1 MSNNNSASS
10 QLVTPALVLIST
22 NSDISVTFLQ
32 HQIPDDASIRL
43 LRCANVTHI
52 DPAFKLLLIDVGSL
66 SEPAWFELLKSTAN
80 RPVALFNATH
90 DVAMN
95 ALQNF
100 PWIKGVFYKNTSRE
114 NFRSGIQMLLAGG
127 DWLPR
132 ALMEKLLARYRMFVC
147 SSDKL
152 SSLTHREK
160 QILRLA
166 GKGLSNVDIADQINL
181 SIHTVKTH
189 VHNALYK
196 LGATNRAQAASM
208 VLRHFDGTEA

>member
-32 HQIPDDASIRL
+32 HQIPDDASLRL
-43 LRCANVTHI
+43 VRCASVASV
-52 DPAFKLLLIDVGSL
+52 DASFKLLLIDAGSL
-66 SEPAWFELLKSTAN
+66 SELACFDLLKSTPN
-80 RPVALFNATH
+80 RPVALFNATPEL
-90 DVAMN
+90 ALS

-114 NFRSGIQMLLAGG
+114 NFRSGIQILLADG

-132 ALMEKLLARYRMFVC
+132 ALMEKLIARYRLFAC
-147 SSDKL
+147 ASDKL
-152 SSLTHREK
+152 SSLTQREK

-166 GKGLSNVDIADQINL
+166 GNGLSNVDIADQINL
-181 SIHTVKTH
+181 SIHTVKSH

-208 VLRHFDGTEA
+208 VLRHVDGTEA

>member
-1 MSNNNSASS
+1 MSNNNPASTP
-10 QLVTPALVLIST
+10 LVTPTLVLIFT

-32 HQIPDDASIRL
+32 HQIPENTSLRL
-43 LRCANVTHI
+43 LRCANIETI
-52 DPAFKLLLIDVGSL
+52 DSATRLLLIDVGSL
-66 SEPAWFELLKSTAN
+66 PESASFELLRSTPNKS
-80 RPVALFNATH
+80 VALFNATH
-90 DVAMN
+90 DVALS

-100 PWIKGVFYKNTSRE
+100 PWIKGVFYKNTSRD
-114 NFRSGIQMLLAGG
+114 NFRSGMGILLSGG

-132 ALMEKLLARYRMFVC
+132 ALMERLIARYRLFAC

-166 GKGLSNVDIADQINL
+166 GKGLSNVDIAGHINL
-181 SIHTVKTH
+181 SIHTVKSH

-208 VLRHFDGTEA
+208 VLRHFDETEA